1 MVVVVY
7 DLDETLLCTHAFTPL
22 LRQVDVDTLSGWS
35 WWQHCLRPGV
45 QEVMHQPHDII
56 IYTDSSVDTALV
68 RVKAMNV
75 PHLKALVTA
84 DAVVDWLDSHQRVR
98 TRNLLTDGKD
108 LKMLEQSV
116 YGEERRMIFF
126 DDRPTDMIKFDPL
139 RHNVYRIQQFIPLD
153 PPPLITIAQELNVEL
168 TDELRTECIRHEKS
182 EQGRLKEEQPVVSED
197 SVKSL
202 FDTISIVRC
211 YYGAPFGSVTSS
223 LMF

>member
-1 MVVVVY
+1 MY
-7 DLDETLLCTHAFTPL
+7 DLDETLLCTHTFTPL
-22 LRQVDVDTLSGWS
+22 LRQVDVDTLSACS
-35 WWQHCLRPGV
+35 WWRHCLRPGV
-45 QEVMHQPHDII
+45 HEAMHQPHDII

-98 TRNLLTDGKD
+98 KTELRTGRKD
-108 LKMLEQSV
+108 LKKLEQSV

-126 DDRPTDMIKFDPL
+126 DDRPTDMIKSDPL
-139 RHNVYRIQQFIPLD
+139 RHNMYRIQRFIPLH

-168 TDELRTECIRHEKS
+168 TEELKVECIEHEKS
-182 EQGRLKEEQPVVSED
+182 EVKRLKEESD
-197 SVKSL
+197 GDCVKSL
-202 FDTISIVRC
+202 FDTISIVRRC
-211 YYGAPFGSVTSS
+211 DSSS